1 MFYCLLEAQNFK
13 CLSFRQWSVLEQL
26 EIKILD
32 KLKELNIFTLI
43 YVQKGFFIF
52 LVTFNKQVHSKHFII
67 VSSQLLLFVMGLK
80 LFLLLSKMVFWHVHV
95 Y

>member
-1 MFYCLLEAQNFK
+1 M
-13 CLSFRQWSVLEQL
+13 LEQL

-80 LFLLLSKMVFWHVHV
+80 LFLLLSTCLLIIGCQNGLLDRTVVNNRNA
-95 Y
+95 